1 MNKVFSHSFSWAV
14 TLSTGVFAFVPE
26 DVFGRCHVLKIVGD
40 KIAMI
45 FWASCPFSPEEIA
58 ATLGRMLFLIA
69 VFIISMMINRFRFS
83 RSVIIEK
90 NGYSIRVEYGDLLK
104 QEMWRRKK
112 CLKVIPFDECFTTT
126 VGSAPCNITPESLCG
141 QYLKAYP
148 IDNMQELIN
157 AAGLTPCDEP
167 SKYKSQPRYVSGSLI
182 PRDDFLLMAFAKLD
196 HDGRG
201 MFESRDG
208 YLDSLSKLWDE
219 LDKYYGQC
227 HVCIPILGSGITR
240 IGDVN
245 PTQQELTDMII
256 CSYKLSQHKI
266 KACLRIICRKCK
278 GFSLMKIG
286 EMS

>member
-1 MNKVFSHSFSWAV
+1 MSKTVGHSFTWAFMV
-14 TLSTGVFAFVPE
+14 CTGVFAFVPE
-26 DVFGRCHVLKIVGD
+26 NIFGKHHILKMVADG
-40 KIAMI
+40 IAMV
-45 FWASCPFSPEEIA
+45 WKTCPLSSEEMA
-58 ATLGRMLFLIA
+58 ATLGRTLFLAI
-69 VFIISMMINRFRFS
+69 VFIISLAINVVRIS
-83 RSVIIEK
+83 KSVSIDKI
-90 NGYSIRVEYGDLLK
+90 GYSIHVEYGDLLGQK
-104 QEMWRRKK
+104 KWKGKK

-126 VGSAPCNITPESLCG
+126 VGSAPCDIKPESLCG

-148 IDNMQELIN
+148 IDNMQELID
-157 AAGLTPCDEP
+157 AAGLVPCDEP
-167 SKYKSQPRYVSGSLI
+167 SKYKNQPRYVSGSLI

-227 HVCIPILGSGITR
+227 HVCIPVLGSGITR